1 MNMSYRKKFKA
12 MKQQYSFM
20 YQYDHDSIIYKNTP
34 KQEFFTPV
42 REYLSK
48 V

>member
-1 MNMSYRKKFKA
+1 MNMSYRKKIKA
-12 MKQQYSFM
+12 MKQQSFM

-34 KQEFFTPV
+34 KQQFFTSV
-42 REYLSK
+42 REHLCK